1 MRLDGGLWGCAGSS
15 AMEDDEIYLDG
26 CEEICGAAYEGDLA
40 EVQRLVGQDRR
51 LLDAYNFDCYTP
63 LMCASSKGHLGVV
76 RWLLDEGAAINEGED
91 CEGTALWHAC
101 RYGRLPVISLLLET
115 GADPS
120 ICDDGGST
128 PLIAASEKGHSRPC
142 ACCSAIPA
150 PSPPSRSAII
160 RAGRRCGW
168 LATRAMGGMARALL
182 RGGADYRIGLPGN
195 PYKIPLAMKVASE
208 GGVQCSVALEVRS
221 CLRVACGAAERR
233 MAAPAGR
240 HFSPPSALP
249 VASQVAGGGPVL
261 SSEAPKPPSQTS
273 HSAPCSI
280 RARQVPYLHMCARFQ

>member
-128 PLIAASEKGHSRPC
+128 PLIAASEKGHLEAVRLLLGHPSAVATLEIRDHQGRTALWM
-142 ACCSAIPA
+142 ACD
-150 PSPPSRSAII
+150 
-160 RAGRRCGW
+160 AGH
-168 LATRAMGGMARALL
+168 GGMARALL